1 MSDVQSDLTV
11 LRSNWPEY
19 MDPTKTHAVN
29 VAGVT
34 IGGDQPVVIA
44 GPCAVESYEQTLSA
58 ARVVRAAGCGLLRGG
73 AFKPRTS
80 PYSFQGLGERGLE
93 ILAAVREETGLG
105 IVTEVQD
112 PRLVE
117 RVAQTA
123 DMLQIGSRSMQ
134 NFPLLIEA
142 GRSGLPILLKRG
154 FSATLDEWLCAAEYV
169 AREGNLNIVLCERG
183 VRRTASWS
191 EASAELDLAVIGP
204 VRRAT
209 PLPVIGDPS
218 HATGDWTK
226 VEAASRN
233 VLLAGAHG
241 LLVEVLPPSTER
253 SELQCDP
260 AQGVPSDVFRVIVEF
275 AAGMSVAAPVADL
288 PVAAGVES

>member
-11 LRSNWPEY
+11 LRSHWPEY

-117 RVAQTA
+117 RVAETA

-169 AREGNLNIVLCERG
+169 AGD
-183 VRRTASWS
+183 TASC
-191 EASAELDLAVIGP
+191 D
-204 VRRAT
+204 RRSF
-209 PLPVIGDPS
+209 PRD
-218 HATGDWTK
+218 
-226 VEAASRN
+226 R
-233 VLLAGAHG
+233 
-241 LLVEVLPPSTER
+241 
-253 SELQCDP
+253 
-260 AQGVPSDVFRVIVEF
+260 
-275 AAGMSVAAPVADL
+275 
-288 PVAAGVES
+288 